1 MFVDEVKVNVKA
13 GNGGNGMVAFRREKY
28 VAKGGPSGGDGGHG
42 GDVIFEV
49 DEGLHTLLDFRYN
62 RHFKA
67 KHGENGMSK
76 GKHGKNADHLIV
88 HVPPGTVIYEIETDK
103 MIADLV
109 SHGQQATIAKGGRG
123 GRGNIRF
130 ATSQNSAPN
139 ISENGEPGEEKDV
152 RVELKM
158 MADVGLVGF
167 PSVGKST
174 IISTVSAAK
183 PKIASYHF
191 TTLSPQLGLVSVDE
205 DRSFVMADL
214 PGLIEGAHEGSGLGH
229 QFLRHIERTRVIVH
243 VIDMASTEGREPYD
257 DYVTINNELE
267 KFGNELKDKKQIIV
281 ANKMDMPNAED
292 NLAKFKQKVKSEVQ
306 VFPISA
312 ITKAGIKEL
321 VFGIANLL
329 DTVPKEKQTLEE
341 VIIHEPENTEVFT
354 ISRLDDGSFQLS
366 GERLEKMFKMANLQ
380 SDEGVQRFSRQLRHL
395 GVDEM
400 LREKG
405 AKDGDTVH
413 LFDIEFEFIE

>member
-130 ATSQNSAPN
+130 ATSRNSAPN

-191 TTLSPQLGLVSVDE
+191 TTLSPQLGLVSVE
-205 DRSFVMADL
+205 DRKS
-214 PGLIEGAHEGSGLGH
+214 
-229 QFLRHIERTRVIVH
+229 TRLNSSH
-243 VIDMASTEGREPYD
+243 VATSYAASCVKR
-257 DYVTINNELE
+257 
-267 KFGNELKDKKQIIV
+267 KKT
-281 ANKMDMPNAED
+281 A
-292 NLAKFKQKVKSEVQ
+292 
-306 VFPISA
+306 
-312 ITKAGIKEL
+312 
-321 VFGIANLL
+321 
-329 DTVPKEKQTLEE
+329 
-341 VIIHEPENTEVFT
+341 
-354 ISRLDDGSFQLS
+354 
-366 GERLEKMFKMANLQ
+366 
-380 SDEGVQRFSRQLRHL
+380 
-395 GVDEM
+395 
-400 LREKG
+400 
-405 AKDGDTVH
+405 
-413 LFDIEFEFIE
+413 